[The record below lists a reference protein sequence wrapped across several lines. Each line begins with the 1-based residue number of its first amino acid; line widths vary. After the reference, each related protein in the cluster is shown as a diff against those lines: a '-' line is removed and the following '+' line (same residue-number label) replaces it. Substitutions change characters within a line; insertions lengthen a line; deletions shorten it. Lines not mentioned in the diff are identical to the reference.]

1 MMYQVIFATLT
12 ALILMSGT
20 KEARGEKWEQ
30 LLQEI
35 YPAAKA
41 EGEVI
46 FNTRRIEEV
55 GGKKGIEKFQ
65 KRFPGIKL
73 IFIGSSA
80 SKFVARAIT
89 EAKADSLTIDA
100 FRASPSRAK
109 TLADRGLL
117 VSIILK
123 DLTDQPVNA
132 QFNNRYFKTSDH
144 IGNFAYNTE
153 LVSEAEKPKSY
164 QDLLDP
170 KWERK
175 IVLDARGSSL
185 AHLESVWGKERFW
198 QFIKAIKKQKPIWA
212 GRNSESMAKVM
223 AGEGYVGNASYSAVM
238 ALQRK
243 GAPIEFLFLS
253 PSRSKV
259 RGVGILK
266 GGPHPNAAKL
276 FLGWL
281 LSPEGVEARDVL
293 GVGILAPGTSF
304 QKKIAALGAE
314 LTLDRTFE
322 EIVQRDKIAD
332 KIRKEW
338 GVLN

>member
-1 MMYQVIFATLT
+1 MMYQVIFATLM
-12 ALILMSGT
+12 ALILMSGAR
-20 KEARGEKWEQ
+20 EARGEKWEQ
-30 LLQEI
+30 LLQKI

-73 IFIGSSA
+73 TFIGSSA

-89 EAKADSLTIDA
+89 EAKAGSLSIDA

-109 TLADRGLL
+109 SLADRDLL
-117 VSIILK
+117 LSISLK
-123 DLTDQPVNA
+123 ELTDQPVDA

-153 LVSEAEKPKSY
+153 LVSEAERPKSY
-164 QDLLDP
+164 QNLLDP
-170 KWERK
+170 KWKRK

-185 AHLESVWGKERFW
+185 AHLESVWGKEKFW
-198 QFIKAIKKQKPIWA
+198 HFVRAIKKQKPIWA

-253 PSRSKV
+253 PSRAKV

-266 GGPHPNAAKL
+266 GPHPNAAKL

-293 GVGILAPGTSF
+293 GVGTLAPGTSL

-314 LTLDRTFE
+314 LTFDRTFE
-322 EIVQRDKIAD
+322 EVVQRDEIAD

-338 GVLN
+338 GALN